1 MNRMNPSE
9 VAARVDRHP
18 VLTRTRVALAGTAAV
33 ALMLAGCTPASD
45 DGGGE
50 DVVLTYSI
58 WDAPQEEATQAIIDA
73 FETSNPGIEV
83 ELSVIPWAEYW
94 TKLQTTAT
102 SGSAP
107 DIFWM
112 NTPSLPKYANGGVL
126 LPLSERIE
134 ADGFDLSAF
143 APAPVASATFDG
155 EVYGIPKDVD
165 ALALWYNTA
174 IFEAA
179 GVAVPT
185 DDWTWDDLV
194 AAATQLTDAG
204 AGVYGIPALNTNQL
218 SYYNTIPQSGGF
230 VINDEGTESG
240 YDDPATIAG
249 IQAWVDLIELGVS
262 PTLQQMTDTDP
273 TQMFQSGKLAMTF
286 AGSWMIPVFTGDD
299 AIKDTLG
306 VVQMPLIEQRGG
318 VSNSVSNVGFANSEH
333 PDEVWKFLEFLGSV
347 AAANMI
353 AEGGVLPAMTSAQQ
367 VWAEGR
373 PESINTAAFLDTVA
387 VNTAF
392 PRSLD
397 TAVWADF
404 ATEELNKA
412 WTGELTVEE
421 AAANVA
427 AFMNEALA
435 AERE

>member
-1 MNRMNPSE
+1 MNRNEASE

-18 VLTRTRVALAGTAAV
+18 VLTRTRVALVGTAAV
-33 ALMLAGCTPASD
+33 ALMLAGCTPASTGG
-45 DGGGE
+45 DGE
-50 DVVLTYSI
+50 KVTLTYSI

-73 FETSNPGIEV
+73 FEAENPDIEV
-83 ELSVIPWAEYW
+83 ELSVTPWAEYW

-112 NTPSLPKYANGGVL
+112 NTPNLPKYADGGVL
-126 LPLSERIE
+126 LPLSDRIA
-134 ADGFDLSAF
+134 ADGFDLDAF

-174 IFEAA
+174 IFDAA
-179 GVAVPT
+179 GVPVPT
-185 DDWTWDDLV
+185 DDWTWADMV
-194 AAATQLTDAG
+194 EAATALTDPAT
-204 AGVYGIPALNTNQL
+204 GVYGIPALNTNQL

-230 VINDEGTESG
+230 VISDDGTESG

-249 IQAWVDLIELGVS
+249 IQAWVDLIDLGVS

-286 AGSWMIPVFTGDD
+286 AGSWMIPVFTGDE
-299 AIKDTLG
+299 AIKDSLG
-306 VVQMPLIEQRGG
+306 VVQMPLIDERGG
-318 VSNSVSNVGFANSEH
+318 VSNSVSNVGFAKSEH
-333 PDEVWKFLEFLGSV
+333 PDEVWKFLQFIGSETGE
-347 AAANMI
+347 NII
-353 AEGGVLPAMTSAQQ
+353 AESGVLPAMTSAQQ
-367 VWAEGR
+367 VWADGR

-397 TAVWADF
+397 TAVWADY
-404 ATEELNKA
+404 ATETFNKA
-412 WTGELTVEE
+412 WTGEITVEE
-421 AAANVA
+421 AAADVA
-427 AFMNEALA
+427 AFMNDALA